1 MICSAQKN
9 NWGFETKLN
18 ETERIQRLEEL
29 YRQLMGSDI
38 ATPQE
43 VKAKAEIISLLPQL
57 KAFIQAQDTPE
68 AQELGQEMETLYK
81 MVSKWNP
88 LSAWFRDEEEL
99 VQLYFDILSKV
110 RLFLIRHKGPTE
122 ESSTLVSESLYSTRQ
137 TITQLAAVVEE
148 IRVTVKTL
156 LEIVSPTP
164 EVHARIA
171 GLSSRALEFERRI
184 ADFEASSGDKTEAD
198 QEKIEGWKQA
208 LQKLTKQI
216 ETLRKLAK
224 KG

>member
-1 MICSAQKN
+1 M
-9 NWGFETKLN
+9 N
-18 ETERIQRLEEL
+18 ETENIQRLEEL

-38 ATPQE
+38 ATQEE
-43 VKAKAEIISLLPQL
+43 VKAKAEIISLIPQL
-57 KAFIQAQDTPE
+57 KAIIFAQETPE
-68 AQELGQEMETLYK
+68 AQEVGQDLERLYE

-122 ESSTLVSESLYSTRQ
+122 ASGTLVSESLSSIRQ
-137 TITQLAAVVEE
+137 TITQFATVVEE

-156 LEIVSPTP
+156 LEIMSPTP

-171 GLSSRALEFERRI
+171 GLSSRALELERRI
-184 ADFEASSGDKTEAD
+184 DDFQATTGNKTEAD
-198 QEKIEGWKQA
+198 QEKIERWKQD
-208 LQKLTKQI
+208 LKKLKKQI
-216 ETLRKLAK
+216 DTLRKLAK

>member
-1 MICSAQKN
+1 VSEIES
-9 NWGFETKLN
+9 
-18 ETERIQRLEEL
+18 IQRLEEL

-38 ATPQE
+38 ATAQE
-43 VKAKAEIISLLPQL
+43 VKAKAEIISLIPQL
-57 KAFIQAQDTPE
+57 KAAIQVEDSPE
-68 AQELGQEMETLYK
+68 SQQLTQELENLYE

-88 LSAWFRDEEEL
+88 LTAWFRDEEPL
-99 VQLYFDILSKV
+99 IQLYFDILSKV
-110 RLFLIRHKGPTE
+110 RLFLIRRKGPTE
-122 ESSTLVSESLYSTRQ
+122 ESSTLVSESLLSIRQ
-137 TITQLAAVVEE
+137 TMTQLASVIEE

-171 GLSSRALEFERRI
+171 GLSSRALELERRI
-184 ADFEASSGDKTEAD
+184 ADFEAVSGDKTEAD
-198 QEKIEGWKQA
+198 IEKIQRWKKD

-216 ETLRKLAK
+216 DTLRKLAK

>member
-1 MICSAQKN
+1 LSEIESV
-9 NWGFETKLN
+9 
-18 ETERIQRLEEL
+18 QRLEEL

-38 ATPQE
+38 ATAQE
-43 VKAKAEIISLLPQL
+43 VKAKAEIISLIPQI
-57 KAFIQAQDTPE
+57 KAAIQAENSAESQQL
-68 AQELGQEMETLYK
+68 AQELEGLYE

-88 LSAWFRDEEEL
+88 LTAWFRDEEQL

-110 RLFLIRHKGPTE
+110 RLFLIRRKGPTE
-122 ESSTLVSESLYSTRQ
+122 ESSALVSESLHSIRQ
-137 TITQLAAVVEE
+137 TMTQLATVIEE

-171 GLSSRALEFERRI
+171 GLSSRALELERRI
-184 ADFEASSGDKTEAD
+184 ADFEAVSGNKTEAD
-198 QEKIEGWKQA
+198 VEKIQRWKKD
-208 LQKLTKQI
+208 LDKLTKQI
-216 ETLRKLAK
+216 DTLRKLAK

>member
-1 MICSAQKN
+1 MSEIKSV
-9 NWGFETKLN
+9 
-18 ETERIQRLEEL
+18 QRLEEL

-38 ATPQE
+38 ATAQE
-43 VKAKAEIISLLPQL
+43 VKAKAEIISLIPQL
-57 KAFIQAQDTPE
+57 KAVIQAEESSESQ
-68 AQELGQEMETLYK
+68 QLGQELELLYE

-88 LSAWFRDEEEL
+88 LTAWFRDEEQL

-110 RLFLIRHKGPTE
+110 RLFLIRRKGPTE
-122 ESSTLVSESLYSTRQ
+122 ESSTLVSESLLSIRQ
-137 TITQLAAVVEE
+137 TMTQLASVLEE

-164 EVHARIA
+164 EVHGRIA
-171 GLSSRALEFERRI
+171 GLSSRALELERRI
-184 ADFEASSGDKTEAD
+184 ADFEAASSDKTEAD
-198 QEKIEGWKQA
+198 VEKIRRWKQD

>member
-1 MICSAQKN
+1 VSEI
-9 NWGFETKLN
+9 ETV
-18 ETERIQRLEEL
+18 QRLEEL

-38 ATPQE
+38 ATAQE
-43 VKAKAEIISLLPQL
+43 VKAKAEIISLIPQL
-57 KAFIQAQDTPE
+57 KAVIQADNSAET
-68 AQELGQEMETLYK
+68 QELGQELEKLYE

-88 LSAWFRDEEEL
+88 LTAWFRDEEPL

-110 RLFLIRHKGPTE
+110 RLFLIRRKGPTE
-122 ESSTLVSESLYSTRQ
+122 ESSTLVSESLSSIRQ
-137 TITQLAAVVEE
+137 TMTQLATVAEE

-171 GLSSRALEFERRI
+171 GLSSRALELERRI
-184 ADFEASSGDKTEAD
+184 VDFEAVKGAKTEAD
-198 QEKIEGWKQA
+198 MEKIQHWKKD
-208 LQKLTKQI
+208 LNKLTKQI
-216 ETLRKLAK
+216 DTLRKLAK

>member
-1 MICSAQKN
+1 VSEIES
-9 NWGFETKLN
+9 
-18 ETERIQRLEEL
+18 IQRLEEL

-38 ATPQE
+38 ATAQE
-43 VKAKAEIISLLPQL
+43 VKAKAEIISLIPQQ
-57 KAFIQAQDTPE
+57 KAVILAE
-68 AQELGQEMETLYK
+68 NSAESQELGQELEALYE

-88 LSAWFRDEEEL
+88 LTAWFRDEEQL
-99 VQLYFDILSKV
+99 VQLFFDILSKV
-110 RLFLIRHKGPTE
+110 RLFLIRRKGPTE
-122 ESSTLVSESLYSTRQ
+122 ESSTLVSESLHSIRGTM
-137 TITQLAAVVEE
+137 TQLATVLEE

-171 GLSSRALEFERRI
+171 GLSSRALELERRI
-184 ADFEASSGDKTEAD
+184 ADFEAFSGKKTEAD
-198 QEKIEGWKQA
+198 IEKIQRWKQD

-216 ETLRKLAK
+216 DTLRKLAK

>member
-1 MICSAQKN
+1 MSEIESV
-9 NWGFETKLN
+9 
-18 ETERIQRLEEL
+18 QRLEEL

-38 ATPQE
+38 ATAQE
-43 VKAKAEIISLLPQL
+43 VKAKAEIISLIPQL
-57 KAFIQAQDTPE
+57 KAVIQAE
-68 AQELGQEMETLYK
+68 NSGESQELGQELENLYE

-88 LSAWFRDEEEL
+88 LTAWFRDEEQL

-110 RLFLIRHKGPTE
+110 RLFLIRRKGPTE
-122 ESSTLVSESLYSTRQ
+122 ESSALVSESLHSIRATM
-137 TITQLAAVVEE
+137 TQLATVMEE

-171 GLSSRALEFERRI
+171 GLSSRALELERRI
-184 ADFEASSGDKTEAD
+184 ADFEAATGNKTEAD
-198 QEKIEGWKQA
+198 IEKIQRWKQD

-216 ETLRKLAK
+216 DTLRKLAK